1 MKNADY
7 FKHKKITVVGFGRSG
22 LACANLLSDLGAQVS
37 ITDNQDN
44 PATRSNA
51 AKLKPGIK
59 SELGLHSRD
68 FIKERDLVVVS
79 PGVADTSGPII
90 WAKAAGIPILSE
102 IEVGWRL
109 CPAEVVAIT
118 GTNGKT
124 TVTTLIGEIL
134 AAAGKK
140 VFICGNIGNPFCRE
154 VSKMQRGDFVSLEVS
169 SFQLEYIHT
178 FKPKIALILNLSL
191 NHLDRY
197 RNMQDYLEAKKR
209 IFRHQDQG
217 DYLILNQGD
226 PLVSDLAKEA
236 RAKVVYFSQGQ
247 GLNSNH
253 AAALAATSLLGIDKD
268 LALRVFR
275 EFKGVEHRLENVAK
289 INQVTFIND
298 SKATTVDA
306 TLWALKNISAPVI
319 LIAGGREKGNDYRL
333 LLDLARKKLKAAVL
347 IGEAKDKISA
357 VLADF
362 LPVNRANSLEEAV
375 NLAFSKAAAGD
386 CVLLSPMCKS
396 FDMFQDYEDRGRAF
410 KKIVQDLLKKES

>member
-1 MKNADY
+1 MRDTDY
-7 FKHKKITVVGFGRSG
+7 FRGKKITVIGLARSG

-68 FIKERDLVVVS
+68 FIKGRDLVVVS

-134 AAAGKK
+134 AAGGKK
-140 VFICGNIGNPFCRE
+140 VFICGNIGNPICQE
-154 VSKMQRGDFVSLEVS
+154 VAKMQRGDFVSLEVS

-197 RNMQDYLEAKKR
+197 RNMQDYLEAKKM
-209 IFRHQDQG
+209 IFRYQDQG
-217 DYLILNQGD
+217 DYLVLNQGD
-226 PLVSDLAKEA
+226 PLVSNLAKEA
-236 RAKVVYFSQGQ
+236 RAKVAYFSQGQ
-247 GLNSNH
+247 GLNPNQ

-275 EFKGVEHRLENVAK
+275 EFKGVEHRLENVAE
-289 INQVTFIND
+289 INQVAFIND

-306 TLWALKNISAPVI
+306 TLWALKNTSSPII

-357 VLADF
+357 VLADV

-396 FDMFQDYEDRGRAF
+396 FDMFQDFEDRGRAF